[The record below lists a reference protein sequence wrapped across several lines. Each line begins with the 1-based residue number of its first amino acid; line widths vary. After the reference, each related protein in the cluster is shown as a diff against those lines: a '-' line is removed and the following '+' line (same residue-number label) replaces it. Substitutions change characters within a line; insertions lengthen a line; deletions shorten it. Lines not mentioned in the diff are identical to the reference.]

1 MTTRAGRT
9 VPAAPGTRTDWSV
22 IAILVSAGLVVAF
35 QVGKLA
41 AALPT
46 VAAELGMGAALSG
59 AVLGSFNLVAA
70 LTGALVGVVTGRFG
84 PERAVPAGLVVV
96 ALGSAAGA
104 AATGPW
110 MLLISTVV
118 EGTGFVVVAV
128 AAPSLVA
135 RAATE
140 RDSGVA
146 LGLWGTYM
154 PGGQAAMILVAPFLV
169 AAAGWRGL
177 WLVNAVILVAVAAL
191 AVRML
196 GTGRSGASRTGTGRT
211 STGRPAGAAF
221 RDIATAVRAPGP
233 RLLALAFAGYSLQF
247 VAVAGFLPTVYA
259 EQGLTP
265 ATAGLL
271 TAAVVLMNALG
282 NLGAGILLRRGIP
295 RWLLIA
301 VAAAVMGVAAIGVYA
316 PALSFAAGYACALV
330 FSGVGGLL
338 PAAVLAG
345 VPVLAPHS
353 GLVPV
358 TNGLVVQGIGIG
370 MVAGPVAVGALAQ
383 AVGGWHATP
392 LVVTTTAALVVV
404 VAFRLRRLEAAG
416 AVRT

>member
-1 MTTRAGRT
+1 MTARAT
-9 VPAAPGTRTDWSV
+9 DTAAAGATDWRV
-22 IAILVSAGLVVAF
+22 VVTLVSAGLVVAF

-41 AALPT
+41 ATLPV

-59 AVLGSFNLVAA
+59 AVLGGFNLVAA
-70 LTGALVGVVTGRFG
+70 LTGVLVGVATGRIG
-84 PERAVPAGLVVV
+84 TERAVLVGLAVV

-110 MLLISTVV
+110 MLLLSTVV

-135 RAATE
+135 GATTAGD
-140 RDSGVA
+140 RSVA

-154 PGGQAAMILVAPFLV
+154 PGGQAVMILMAPFLV

-177 WLVNAVILVAVAAL
+177 WLVNAAVLVAVGVL
-191 AVRML
+191 AHRVL
-196 GTGRSGASRTGTGRT
+196 GTHAAG
-211 STGRPAGAAF
+211 TGRPADGTI
-221 RDIATAVRAPGP
+221 RDITTALRAPGP

-259 EQGLTP
+259 EQGLDPGTG
-265 ATAGLL
+265 ALL
-271 TAAVVLMNALG
+271 TAAVVLMNVAG
-282 NLGAGILLRRGIP
+282 NLGAGVLLRRGAP

-301 VAAAVMGVAAIGVYA
+301 VAAGVMGAAAVGVYA
-316 PALSFAAGYACALV
+316 AALPFAASYACALV
-330 FSGVGGLL
+330 FSAVGGLL

-345 VPVLAPHS
+345 VPVLAPRPD
-353 GLVPV
+353 LVPV

-370 MVAGPVAVGALAQ
+370 MVAGPVTAGALAQ
-383 AVGGWHATP
+383 WAGGWHATP
-392 LVVTTTAALVVV
+392 LVVTTAAALVVV
-404 VAFRLRRLEAAG
+404 VAFRLRRIEIPP
-416 AVRT
+416 AVDA